1 MGTGNIDSFLD
12 DAVSNRSNEAANL
25 TRLSIEYIFVRVQEK
40 PLERVTDR
48 VQDVVEVGLEN
59 GADIDSILSSL
70 VLMTYSSLIS
80 DTEVAEQRTSL
91 VRAIKDKL
99 GGSVAILHG
108 NCWGLRGDVRNDRL
122 YCISATLPNL
132 SDMLTELGQLSLNGE
147 RELNFQ

>member
-12 DAVSNRSNEAANL
+12 DAVSNRSNEASNL

-40 PLERVTDR
+40 PLERVSER
-48 VQDVVEVGLEN
+48 VQEVVEVGLKK

-70 VLMTYSSLIS
+70 VLMTFSSLIS
-80 DTEVAEQRTSL
+80 DSEAAERRADL
-91 VRAIKDKL
+91 VRSIKDKL
-99 GGSVAILHG
+99 GGAVAILHG
-108 NCWGLRGDVRNDRL
+108 NCWGLRGDVRSDRL

-132 SDMLTELGQLSLNGE
+132 SDMLRELGQLNLNGE